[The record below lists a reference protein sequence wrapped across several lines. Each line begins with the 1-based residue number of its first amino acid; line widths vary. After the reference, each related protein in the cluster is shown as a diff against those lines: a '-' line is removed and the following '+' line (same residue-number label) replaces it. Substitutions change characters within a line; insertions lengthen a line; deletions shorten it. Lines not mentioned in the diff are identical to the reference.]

1 MMAAENTGDGSYLLP
16 RAEHARVVDAMRHG
30 LLKCPAD
37 ATPRDAARMM
47 CTKHVHMVAVTDA
60 VDGSVIGALTDL
72 GLVDALLDETV
83 AEQSLAECISPEVKT
98 VSSDAP
104 LLEAAR
110 LMRDS
115 GSAHVLVSDAHNG
128 HPVGVLSTL
137 DVAGILAW
145 GEA

>member
-1 MMAAENTGDGSYLLP
+1 
-16 RAEHARVVDAMRHG
+16 MRHG
-30 LLKCPAD
+30 LLKCPGD

-47 CTKHVHMVAVTDA
+47 CTKHVHMVAVTDP
-60 VDGSVIGALTDL
+60 VDGSVVGALTDV
-72 GLVDALLDETV
+72 GLLDALLDDAV
-83 AEQSLAECISPEVKT
+83 AARPLAECISGNVQT

-115 GSAHVLVSDAHNG
+115 GTAHVLVRDAHNG
-128 HPVGVLSTL
+128 HLVGVLSTL
-137 DVAGILAW
+137 DVAGLLAW